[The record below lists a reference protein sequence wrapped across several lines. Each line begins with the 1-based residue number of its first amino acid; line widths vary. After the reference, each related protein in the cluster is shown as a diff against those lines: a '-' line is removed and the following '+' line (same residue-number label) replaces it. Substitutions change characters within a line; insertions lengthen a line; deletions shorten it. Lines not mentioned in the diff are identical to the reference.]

1 MSFANNTKWVALA
14 QFIKILCQIMS
25 LVVLARLIPP
35 NEYGIMAMAGV
46 IVALGFLFRDMG
58 TSAALIQKET
68 INENLKNAVFWLN
81 VLTGGLLA
89 VVICLLSPLAVSYF
103 NEPKLLKVLM
113 LLSLSFPI
121 TSLASSHLALMERDS
136 NFKKIAYIESISSL
150 LSTLFAIFAAYK
162 GAGVYSLVVQS
173 LMNALLSTLLIWK
186 SSNWIPSLYGYKYLK
201 DIKQIIGFSGNLVA
215 FNFINYFSRNAD
227 RYVIGHFMA
236 STILGAYDLAYKI
249 MLFPLQT
256 LTFVVSRSML
266 PILSKH
272 QNDTIS
278 FNDTYLKALSWITF
292 ISFPLMTGIMVLK
305 DQFVAIV
312 FGNQWS
318 LVAGI
323 LWWLAPAGMLQSMNS
338 TTGAVLTA
346 KGKTNV
352 LFYTGIMSAV
362 IYVSGFLISVKYG
375 IIEFSKFYFYSNV
388 LAVGLNL
395 LILFRLI
402 DLNLRDLFG
411 KIFPSIVSS
420 FLMFFVLMNL
430 KVFFDESVLSF
441 IFLIFLGMV
450 LYIFFNVLL
459 PNNLIS
465 RFIDER
471 KRV

>member
-1 MSFANNTKWVALA
+1 M
-14 QFIKILCQIMS
+14 
-25 LVVLARLIPP
+25 
-35 NEYGIMAMAGV
+35 
-46 IVALGFLFRDMG
+46 
-58 TSAALIQKET
+58 
-68 INENLKNAVFWLN
+68 
-81 VLTGGLLA
+81 
-89 VVICLLSPLAVSYF
+89 
-103 NEPKLLKVLM
+103 
-113 LLSLSFPI
+113 
-121 TSLASSHLALMERDS
+121 
-136 NFKKIAYIESISSL
+136 
-150 LSTLFAIFAAYK
+150 
-162 GAGVYSLVVQS
+162 
-173 LMNALLSTLLIWK
+173 
-186 SSNWIPSLYGYKYLK
+186 
-201 DIKQIIGFSGNLVA
+201 
-215 FNFINYFSRNAD
+215 
-227 RYVIGHFMA
+227 
-236 STILGAYDLAYKI
+236 
-249 MLFPLQT
+249 
-256 LTFVVSRSML
+256 
-266 PILSKH
+266 
-272 QNDTIS
+272 
-278 FNDTYLKALSWITF
+278 
-292 ISFPLMTGIMVLK
+292 
-305 DQFVAIV
+305 
-312 FGNQWS
+312 
-318 LVAGI
+318 
-323 LWWLAPAGMLQSMNS
+323 WWLAPAGMLQSMNS